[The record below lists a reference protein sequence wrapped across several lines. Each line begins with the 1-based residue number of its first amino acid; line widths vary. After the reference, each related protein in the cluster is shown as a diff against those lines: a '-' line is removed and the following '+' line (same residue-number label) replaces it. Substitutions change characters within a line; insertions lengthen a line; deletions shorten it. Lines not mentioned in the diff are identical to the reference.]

1 MSINDLKWNAD
12 EKKVARA
19 AFDKAYQRE
28 MEEIQ
33 NTLFDKVAKLKNDK
47 EVWSIYNYLT
57 KRKNNVDN
65 KYDYRY
71 SQLIIVFGK
80 LMKEGYLREE
90 DISRLSEEKI
100 EFIKK
105 VSSI

>member
-90 DISRLSEEKI
+90 DISGLSEEKI